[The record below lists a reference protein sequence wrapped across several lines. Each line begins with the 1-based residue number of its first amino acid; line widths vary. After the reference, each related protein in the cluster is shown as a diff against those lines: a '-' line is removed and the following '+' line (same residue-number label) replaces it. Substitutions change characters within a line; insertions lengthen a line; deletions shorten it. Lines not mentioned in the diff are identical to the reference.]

1 MRLKGYEIINNRG
14 RYEVY
19 YDEILISPLK
29 ILNKTGRWV
38 MNNVKHNIYERK

>member
-19 YDEILISPLK
+19 YDEILICVAESYHKAEDEIEEHKSSKNP
-29 ILNKTGRWV
+29 
-38 MNNVKHNIYERK
+38 E

>member
-19 YDEILISPLK
+19 YDEILIFVAESYHEAEDEIEEHKSSKNP
-29 ILNKTGRWV
+29 
-38 MNNVKHNIYERK
+38 E